1 MNQLT
6 LTNIIIDIDK
16 PLLTVKELLN
26 KLNYQYN
33 DIFLDKF
40 WQNIKDDIWIY
51 IDDNM
56 LKYIGYNC
64 ERERD
69 SKKKYLNLLT
79 TSFENDLDYKILN
92 SGEFKNIY
100 SDITVA
106 IENNE
111 FNDHNKV
118 KHLIVSPD
126 CFKQSLMLL
135 KTSKSKEIKKY
146 YIELEKVFKLYL
158 EYQNKYRK
166 LELENKQ
173 SELENKQSELENK
186 EKELEEKENIINE
199 QKEEI
204 KQFINVQV
212 KTVNKLKKDEYV
224 YIITNKLNA
233 RNNIFKI
240 GKCNH
245 LTGRL
250 STFNTN
256 ALLDNEFYYTKVI
269 PCNNSRILEGLIH
282 SLLSPFNY
290 KNELFQLHYTPLSKL
305 FSEICMHYD
314 IITNLVNEYIDN
326 HYISDI
332 KLDNIIP
339 DKIDHKELNI
349 NDETN
354 IYNENES
361 NKNTGNLTENDI
373 NTISM
378 DENYYLYNNTKL
390 YICPRNCGFACKE
403 RNIILH
409 HMSRVYKCTK
419 IETDK
424 YIKENLNEETIK
436 ELIINNNIKYYIC
449 EYCNK
454 YFVSASKLNRHKIAK
469 ENCQTFYKCEKCN
482 MEFRNIGDYNVH
494 TRNIYCLDI
503 NGNRINL
510 ESNDNINVNDNVY
523 NENNTDNII
532 YLNNNGV
539 RLYKCNLC
547 GKIYN
552 SIGNLKS
559 HLNKKNKCNQIHK
572 CNKCSREFHTYE
584 NYIKHLRQKINCK
597 NQLFECSKCK
607 KTFTTNRNLLK
618 HINNVKCN

>member
-1 MNQLT
+1 MNKINLKLINLNDLIKQTNKYLT
-6 LTNIIIDIDK
+6 ITE
-16 PLLTVKELLN
+16 LLTFI
-26 KLNYQYN
+26 NYNLDNIY
-33 DIFLDKF
+33 IDKF
-40 WQNIKDDIWIY
+40 WYNIKNDKWIY
-51 IDDNM
+51 LD
-56 LKYIGYNC
+56 
-64 ERERD
+64 
-69 SKKKYLNLLT
+69 
-79 TSFENDLDYKILN
+79 NDLILWLEYKDITRGKEAIIKLLKRNYQESDDYKILN
-92 SGEFKNIY
+92 
-100 SDITVA
+100 
-106 IENNE
+106 NNE
-111 FNDHNKV
+111 FDINNFCSAIMSEQNHEEEKRGAHNKQY
-118 KHLIVSPD
+118 ITVSPD
-126 CFKQSLMLL
+126 CFKELCMHVG
-135 KTSKSKEIKKY
+135 TSKSKEIKKY
-146 YIELEKVFKLYL
+146 YIELEKVFKFYL
-158 EYQNKYRK
+158 EYQNEYRK

-173 SELENKQSELENK
+173 
-186 EKELEEKENIINE
+186 KELEEKENIIIE

-204 KQFINVQV
+204 KQFINVQI
-212 KTVNKLKKDEYV
+212 KTINKLKKDEYV
-224 YIITNKLNA
+224 YITTNKLNA

-354 IYNENES
+354 IYNDDYLKENT
-361 NKNTGNLTENDI
+361 NNLTENDI

-378 DENYYLYNNTKL
+378 DDNYYLYKNTKL

-403 RNIILH
+403 RNIMLH
-409 HMSRVYKCTK
+409 HMSRVYKCNK

-424 YIKENLNEETIK
+424 YIKENLNEEIVE
-436 ELIINNNIKYYIC
+436 ELILNNNIKYYIC

-454 YFVSASKLNRHKIAK
+454 HFVSASKLNRHRIAK
-469 ENCQTFYKCEKCN
+469 ENCHTVYKCERCN
-482 MEFRNIGDYNVH
+482 MEFRNIGYYNVH
-494 TRNIYCLDI
+494 TRNIYCLD
-503 NGNRINL
+503 NDGNRINL
-510 ESNDNINVNDNVY
+510 DINNNNNNDSSNVNIADAC
-523 NENNTDNII
+523 NNNII
-532 YLNNNGV
+532 ILNNNGV

-572 CNKCSREFHTYE
+572 CHKCSREFHTYE
-584 NYIKHLRQKINCK
+584 NYNKHLRKKINCE
-597 NQLFECSKCK
+597 NQLFECTKCK

-618 HINNVKCN
+618 HIKNINCM